1 MLRSR
6 VTIPC
11 VSSHR
16 SHSSDQDAPGRRHGA
31 AAIAPRAPL
40 RLLGWGAAAVGGAA
54 AYMAFEAQWVRCRQA
69 VLAVP
74 DLPPAWSGLS
84 ILHLSDVH
92 AGVFPSNERSL
103 EKVVRWAVPLAPD
116 LVFLTGDV
124 LGDPDRSAACLKM
137 LTQLRPTLGVFAVT
151 GNHEYGIGK
160 GPLAAPRDTN
170 TLWEQAGVTLLRDRC
185 IALPPRDGSRIVICG
200 ADYPSGGFGLLD
212 DAVAQ
217 ATPCAPADL
226 GVGARTTPT
235 FVATSGAGGERS
247 FAVLLIHEPPAPGS
261 PLARLFPLA
270 FAGHTH
276 GGQLRLPG
284 RSGLKPLN
292 GEESEYLAGVYAWGE
307 GLIVVSRG
315 IGTSFVP
322 FRLLTRPEA
331 TLWRLV

>member
-1 MLRSR
+1 M
-6 VTIPC
+6 
-11 VSSHR
+11 
-16 SHSSDQDAPGRRHGA
+16 
-31 AAIAPRAPL
+31 
-40 RLLGWGAAAVGGAA
+40 RLLGLGAAAVGAAA

-74 DLPPAWSGLS
+74 GLPSEWSGLS

-92 AGVFPSNERSL
+92 AGVFPTNERSL

-137 LTQLRPTLGVFAVT
+137 LTQLQPTLGIFAVT

-160 GPLAAPRDTN
+160 GPLAHPRDTN
-170 TLWEQAGVTLLRDRC
+170 ALWERAGVTLLRDRC
-185 IALPPRDGSRIVICG
+185 IALPPREGSHLVLCG
-200 ADYPSGGFGLLD
+200 ADYPSGGFGLLG
-212 DAVAQ
+212 DARAQ
-217 ATPCAPADL
+217 AALCAPADP
-226 GVGARTTPT
+226 GPGQMAAPT
-235 FVATSGAGGERS
+235 VTASSGAGGERS

-284 RSGLKPLN
+284 RSGLTPLN
-292 GEESEYLAGVYAWGE
+292 REESEYLGGVYAWGE